1 MRIDWYTKAVLTVI
15 AVFLGVLALRPYFS
29 PDAVAH
35 AQGSLTGVQVWYGDV
50 ASPKFFDPRTGEVW
64 GYSGGKLESKSKL
77 TGVGAALVKE
87 K

>member
-1 MRIDWYTKAVLTVI
+1 
-15 AVFLGVLALRPYFS
+15 
-29 PDAVAH
+29 
-35 AQGSLTGVQVWYGDV
+35 V